1 MKSKTSLTL
10 SEDLVAS
17 IDKLA
22 GPKMSRSA
30 YIEQILREFVDR
42 RAQARRGARE
52 VAAINRHAA
61 QLNSEMSDALTF
73 QVNSA
78 DELGAAS
85 STGCVDLRVTQ
96 NRLVSSLS
104 SAANHLSI
112 QATPLSSA
120 LQYSRS
126 GTDSPPRFR

>member
-22 GPKMSRSA
+22 GSKVSRSA
-30 YIEQILREFVDR
+30 FVENILREFVDR
-42 RAQARRGARE
+42 RAQARKGARA
-52 VAAINRHAA
+52 VAAINRHAV

-78 DELGAAS
+78 DE
-85 STGCVDLRVTQ
+85 
-96 NRLVSSLS
+96 
-104 SAANHLSI
+104 
-112 QATPLSSA
+112 
-120 LQYSRS
+120 
-126 GTDSPPRFR
+126 

>member
-22 GPKMSRSA
+22 GPKASRSA

-42 RAQARRGARE
+42 RVRARKGARE
-52 VAAINRHAA
+52 VAAINRHATE
-61 QLNSEMSDALTF
+61 LNSEMNDALSF

-78 DELGAAS
+78 DE
-85 STGCVDLRVTQ
+85 
-96 NRLVSSLS
+96 
-104 SAANHLSI
+104 
-112 QATPLSSA
+112 
-120 LQYSRS
+120 
-126 GTDSPPRFR
+126 

>member
-30 YIEQILREFVDR
+30 YIEQILREFVER
-42 RAQARRGARE
+42 RAQARKGARA
-52 VAAINRHAA
+52 VAAINRHAM

-73 QVNSA
+73 QVNS
-78 DELGAAS
+78 E
-85 STGCVDLRVTQ
+85 
-96 NRLVSSLS
+96 
-104 SAANHLSI
+104 HE
-112 QATPLSSA
+112 
-120 LQYSRS
+120 
-126 GTDSPPRFR
+126 

>member
-1 MKSKTSLTL
+1 M
-10 SEDLVAS
+10 AS

-30 YIEQILREFVDR
+30 YIEQILRGFLDR
-42 RAQARRGARE
+42 RAQARKSARE

-78 DELGAAS
+78 DE
-85 STGCVDLRVTQ
+85 
-96 NRLVSSLS
+96 
-104 SAANHLSI
+104 
-112 QATPLSSA
+112 
-120 LQYSRS
+120 
-126 GTDSPPRFR
+126 

>member
-30 YIEQILREFVDR
+30 YIEQILREFVER
-42 RAQARRGARE
+42 RAQARKGARA
-52 VAAINRHAA
+52 VAAINRHAV

-73 QVNSA
+73 QVNL
-78 DELGAAS
+78 E
-85 STGCVDLRVTQ
+85 
-96 NRLVSSLS
+96 
-104 SAANHLSI
+104 HE
-112 QATPLSSA
+112 
-120 LQYSRS
+120 
-126 GTDSPPRFR
+126 